1 MAQTPY
7 VFGATVAQNLRLGNL
22 TASDEELWEALRTA
36 QAEDFVRELDGQLD
50 FEINQGGKNLSG
62 GQRQRIA
69 IAMALARSAPIL
81 VFDDSF
87 SALDTAT
94 DLRLRQALSN
104 VSATSLII
112 TQRIS
117 SARTA
122 DIIVVLDHGRV
133 VAQGT
138 HDDLIATS
146 PVYREIAES
155 QATQEAL

>member
-1 MAQTPY
+1 M
-7 VFGATVAQNLRLGNL
+7 
-22 TASDEELWEALRTA
+22 
-36 QAEDFVRELDGQLD
+36 
-50 FEINQGGKNLSG
+50 
-62 GQRQRIA
+62 
-69 IAMALARSAPIL
+69 

-94 DLRLRQALSN
+94 DLRLRQALSK
-104 VSATSLII
+104 VAATSLII

-122 DIIVVLDHGRV
+122 DSIVVLDRGRV
-133 VAQGT
+133 VARGT
-138 HDDLIATS
+138 HEDLIENS

>member
-1 MAQTPY
+1 M
-7 VFGATVAQNLRLGNL
+7 FGATVAQNLRLGNPE
-22 TASDEELWEALRTA
+22 ASDEELWEALRTA
-36 QAEDFVRELDGQLD
+36 QTEDFVRKLEGQLD

-69 IAMALARSAPIL
+69 IAMALARRAPVM

-94 DLRLRQALSN
+94 DLRLRQALRH
-104 VSATSLII
+104 VSATNLII

-122 DIIVVLDHGRV
+122 DTIVVLDHGRV
-133 VAQGT
+133 VAHGT
-138 HDDLIATS
+138 HGDLIQNS